1 VLQIDKL
8 CVRYSDGNQVLEQ
21 LSFHINDGETVGIVG
36 ANGAGKSTL
45 LMSIVGILLPNEGT
59 ITIDGLLVSKKNLRE
74 VRERVGVVFQ
84 NPDDQ
89 LFMSNVYDD
98 IAFGLRNYGDS
109 EEVIKNKIT
118 NIMRTLDI
126 ERLMDHNSNKLSGG
140 EKRIIAIATI
150 LVMEPSIVLFDEPT
164 SFLDPKTR
172 RKLLELL
179 KGLSMLKGHNTLKED
194 NMLKGHNTLKENN
207 MTKLIATHDLDM
219 ALELCDRIIVLKDG
233 KIFAEGKARE
243 ILTNEVLMK
252 EAGLELPF
260 CLQNI
265 N

>member
-1 VLQIDKL
+1 MLVIDKL
-8 CVRYSDGNQVLEQ
+8 CVRYHDGNQVINE
-21 LSFHINDGETVGIVG
+21 LSALIRDGETVGLIG

-45 LMSIVGILLPNEGT
+45 LMSLVGLLLPCGGRIEVNGT
-59 ITIDGLLVSKKNLRE
+59 TLQKDTIRKI
-74 VRERVGVVFQ
+74 RERIGVVFQ

-98 IAFGLRNYGDS
+98 IAFGLRNYGMT
-109 EEVIKNKIT
+109 EEKIKDRIHQVIKALGVEKLEA
-118 NIMRTLDI
+118 MS
-126 ERLMDHNSNKLSGG
+126 SNKLSGG

-172 RKLLELL
+172 RKLMQLL
-179 KGLSMLKGHNTLKED
+179 KSLS
-194 NMLKGHNTLKENN
+194 

-219 ALELCDRIIVLKDG
+219 ALELCDRVLILKEG
-233 KIFAEGKARE
+233 SIFAEGTAKD
-243 ILTNEVLMK
+243 ILTDRVLLE

-260 CLQNI
+260 CLQGMTAT
-265 N
+265 

>member
-1 VLQIDKL
+1 MLVIDKL
-8 CVRYSDGNQVLEQ
+8 CVRYHDGNQVLHD
-21 LSFHINDGETVGIVG
+21 LSTSIQDGETVGLIG

-45 LMSIVGILLPNEGT
+45 LMTLVGLLLPCGGRIEV
-59 ITIDGLLVSKKNLRE
+59 DGRTLQKDTVRQIRE
-74 VRERVGVVFQ
+74 SIGVVFQ

-98 IAFGLRNYGDS
+98 IAFGLRNYGMTEDAIRVRINHVMK
-109 EEVIKNKIT
+109 ELGAEK
-118 NIMRTLDI
+118 L
-126 ERLMDHNSNKLSGG
+126 ELMSSNKLSGG

-172 RKLLELL
+172 RKLMQLL
-179 KGLSMLKGHNTLKED
+179 KSLS
-194 NMLKGHNTLKENN
+194 

-219 ALELCDRIIVLKDG
+219 ALELCDRVLILKDG
-233 KIFAEGKARE
+233 SLFAEGTARE
-243 ILTNEVLMK
+243 ILTDGTLLE

-260 CLQNI
+260 CLQGTPAS
-265 N
+265 